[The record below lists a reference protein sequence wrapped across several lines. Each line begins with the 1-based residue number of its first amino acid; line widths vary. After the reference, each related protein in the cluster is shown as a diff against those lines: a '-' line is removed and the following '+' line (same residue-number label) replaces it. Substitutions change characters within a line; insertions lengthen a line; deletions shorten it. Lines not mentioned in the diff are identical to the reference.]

1 MFVRDVVELF
11 TNQLLMGTPPPLYL
25 DLWESW
31 IYKEVPARSLSLRYL
46 YAKYCGIRTYTSVH
60 GLWLKAD
67 GKLGSESAS

>member
-11 TNQLLMGTPPPLYL
+11 TNQLLMGTPPPSYL

-46 YAKYCGIRTYTSVH
+46 YAKYFRIRTYTLAD
-60 GLWLKAD
+60 GLWLTAD
-67 GKLGSESAS
+67 GKLEIESAS